1 MSAFNENDFLLE
13 LEDTIT
19 VEQPEDVWELIHQE
33 IDRECT
39 YYSDCFDIVKS
50 LNFTSW
56 EDRIV
61 FGRIKNIQEAAF
73 VALYE
78 WVQDNITTTALYG
91 KK

>member
-1 MSAFNENDFLLE
+1 MSAFNENNFLLE

-39 YYSDCFDIVKS
+39 YYSDCFDIVKA

-56 EDRIV
+56 ENND
-61 FGRIKNIQEAAF
+61 FGDITNITEAAF
-73 VALYE
+73 AALYE
-78 WVQDNITTTALYG
+78 WVQDNITLPIE
-91 KK
+91 